1 MNLPTKITLSRIFVL
16 PVIAVFFYVVFPY
29 HYLVAGLLFAL
40 AALTDMIDGRLARKR
55 GEVTDLGKLLDP
67 ISDKIL
73 ACSALIMIAANGDA
87 MLYCNPPVGVI
98 ATAIIVSREIL
109 IGAMR
114 TVAAGKGVIL
124 AADRL
129 GKLKTI
135 FLNVSLP
142 ILMIAEFHTAVKIV
156 GNVIFL
162 LAFVFTVVSGVHYVV
177 VNRHVWRDGTTG
189 EKEERD
195 D

>member
-1 MNLPTKITLSRIFVL
+1 MNLPTKITLSRIFLL
-16 PVIAVFFYVVFPY
+16 PVVTVFFYVVFPY

-40 AALTDMIDGRLARKR
+40 AALTDIIDGKLARKR
-55 GEVTDLGKLLDP
+55 DEVTSLGKLLDP

-73 ACSALIMIAANGDA
+73 ACSVLVMIAANGDA
-87 MLYCNPPVGVI
+87 MLYFNPPVGVI
-98 ATAIIVSREIL
+98 AAAIVVAREIL

-124 AADRL
+124 AADKL
-129 GKLKTI
+129 GKIKTI

-142 ILMIAEFHTAVKIV
+142 ILMISEFHVAVKIA
-156 GNVIFL
+156 GNVLFL
-162 LAFVFTVVSGVHYVV
+162 IAFVFTVVSGVHYVA
-177 VNRHVWRDGTTG
+177 VNRGIWR
-189 EKEERD
+189 EEPKEGRD

>member
-16 PVIAVFFYVVFPY
+16 PVITVFFYVVFPY

-40 AALTDMIDGRLARKR
+40 AALTDMIDGKLARKR
-55 GEVTDLGKLLDP
+55 DEVTSLGKLLDP

-73 ACSALIMIAANGDA
+73 ACSVLVMIAANGDA
-87 MLYCNPPVGVI
+87 MLYFNPPVGVI
-98 ATAIIVSREIL
+98 AAAIVVAREIL

-124 AADRL
+124 AADKL
-129 GKLKTI
+129 GKIKTI

-142 ILMIAEFHTAVKIV
+142 ILMISEFHIAVKIA
-156 GNVIFL
+156 GNVLFL
-162 LAFVFTVVSGVHYVV
+162 IAFVFTVVSGVHYVA
-177 VNRHVWRDGTTG
+177 VNRGIWR
-189 EKEERD
+189 EEPKEGRD